1 MLKRIVIKRV
11 GGWDPERHAAIRKA
25 ERAVIRAAMRR
36 CARVHVNCLPSFCL
50 AGDVQMCALGK
61 AVRALRA
68 AKRRRKAK

>member
-1 MLKRIVIKRV
+1 MTKLAKLRDDVVK
-11 GGWDPERHAAIRKA
+11 
-25 ERAVIRAAMRR
+25 AAMRWGVR
-36 CARVHVNCLPSFCL
+36 LHVNCLPSFCL